1 MTGPHDPMDAHV
13 DKDAFWAAYTAL
25 QCAGVQFAEVRADTS
40 NRVAVAVLAK
50 RTAHGL
56 GHMLELAQ
64 SMDARRSLVAELKF
78 DTPKLFTQVTRGALD
93 AAVEAAARK
102 LADHDQPDEETRG

>member
-1 MTGPHDPMDAHV
+1 MTGPHDPWDTHV
-13 DKDAFWAAYTAL
+13 DRDAFRAAYAAL
-25 QCAGVQFAEVRADTS
+25 QNAGVQLAEVRADTS

-64 SMDARRSLVAELKF
+64 STDARRRLVAELKF
-78 DTPKLFTQVTRGALD
+78 NTPKMFTQVTHGALD
-93 AAVEAAARK
+93 AAVEAAAQT
-102 LADHDQPDEETRG
+102 LAGSNADAEETA